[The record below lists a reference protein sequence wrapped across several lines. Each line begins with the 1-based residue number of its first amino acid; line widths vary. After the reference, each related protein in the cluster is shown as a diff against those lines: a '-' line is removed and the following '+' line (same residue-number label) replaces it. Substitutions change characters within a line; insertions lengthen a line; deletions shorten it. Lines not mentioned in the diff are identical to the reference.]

1 VGPNRVIVVG
11 ASAGGV
17 AALLGI
23 AEALP
28 AELPA
33 ALLVVMHVG
42 AQRSVLPQLMAH
54 RCALPVAHAQH
65 GEPLHAGLVRV
76 APPDHHLLVVD
87 GGLALSRGP
96 KENFARPAI
105 DPLFRSA
112 ALACGPATVG
122 VVLTG
127 GLDDG
132 TAGLQAIKRCG
143 GVAVVQD
150 PDDAF
155 EPSMPTSALQH
166 VQVDHC
172 LPLASIAPLLVS
184 LAAQPVAPPRRAVP
198 IEQMQHEHALMLAQ
212 GEPMEHLAA
221 IGTATPFACPE
232 CHGGLWEVNDS
243 RPARY
248 RCHTG
253 HAFTEQSLDHAFA
266 VAGDEAGWNALRA
279 LQERQMFVE
288 QLAARRHSEGR
299 HDEAAR
305 LEAAAQK
312 FREQASVL
320 RQTLETLPG
329 QISTST

>member
-1 VGPNRVIVVG
+1 MGPNRVIVVG

-28 AELPA
+28 ADLPA
-33 ALLVVMHVG
+33 ALLIVMHVG
-42 AQRSVLPQLMAH
+42 AQRSVLPQLMAQ
-54 RCALPVAHAQH
+54 RCALPVAHARH

-76 APPDHHLLVVD
+76 APPDHHLLVEP
-87 GGLALSRGP
+87 GCLALSRGP

-112 ALACGPATVG
+112 ALACGPMAVG

-155 EPSMPTSALQH
+155 DPSMPASALQH

-184 LAAQPVAPPRRAVP
+184 LAAQPVAPQRAVP
-198 IEQMQHEHALMLAQ
+198 IEQLQHEHALMLAQ
-212 GEPMEHLAA
+212 GDPMEHLAA
-221 IGTATPFACPE
+221 IGKATPFACPE
-232 CHGGLWEVNDS
+232 CHGGLWEVSDS
-243 RPARY
+243 RPQRY

-253 HAFTEQSLDHAFA
+253 HAFTEQSLEHAFA
-266 VAGDEAGWNALRA
+266 AAGDEAGWNALRS
-279 LQERQMFVE
+279 LQEREMFVE
-288 QLAARRHSEGR
+288 QLAARRRSEG
-299 HDEAAR
+299 R
-305 LEAAAQK
+305 LEAAAHK
-312 FREQASVL
+312 FREQTNVL

-329 QISTST
+329 QTSAPT